1 MLRLQ
6 EALEKTTPGSR
17 TFFVQGQAVA
27 DAETFAKHKPRD
39 RPQLTE
45 PVGCDQPDHV
55 IVLRPPAA
63 DRMAHFPI
71 PVVPEAGASRV
82 VIRTNSSKFFVLDAW
97 FSDDPGRRMR
107 IQPQQEHSS
116 IIRDYPTKGFDVFY
130 DPRNPTLPDSETL
143 KASSTPILVL
153 EFHSPPPLP
162 KKRPLVPPA
171 PAPAPPEPKRSIAK
185 IMPAFDAHKYAE
197 ALASVKDQGIHT
209 ITSLMGPK
217 ERLELITVLEL
228 VADHWTG
235 KAIKVDDYV
244 DMAKRAIEKKP
255 TSAVE
260 VDWRHVTETRIAK
273 PAHVIVSQQLD
284 KLDEGLTYKSV
295 ARFLTFKCTDDKE
308 RPGEAP
314 SSISK
319 PRLIQA
325 ALPYH
330 KVISGQAALGV
341 VLARWILRRDCAEVA
356 TPPPTEQD
364 EAIIKRLALPSIID
378 KKELFLFIL
387 AVHELC
393 GVLNRVH
400 DWSDLI
406 RLFVHHC
413 PCEPIKLALLS
424 NHFVELVHWLGELHR
439 DAYAKSA
446 TSANN
451 KKRPRPKPEPT
462 PVAPP
467 VAVVE
472 EKKKDTRPRKRPKKV
487 PHKKKEEQD
496 EAEPMQVTNEEPQIP
511 EPVRVVA
518 VAPMQVQEEAREPVL
533 GIPFGST
540 NIQLYTSAWAQYT
553 KEYRIYSLK
562 VPFPPPCDTPKTRA
576 FLSEIATAMGFREPS
591 DFVRTSSG
599 WYIAHRCEEA
609 DKVYTALLFPCLPSR
624 PDEPMPAKLNQVRIY
639 ATSPE
644 TRQVFKEIAN
654 RYAFTVD
661 VAIGQNK

>member
-1 MLRLQ
+1 
-6 EALEKTTPGSR
+6 
-17 TFFVQGQAVA
+17 
-27 DAETFAKHKPRD
+27 
-39 RPQLTE
+39 
-45 PVGCDQPDHV
+45 
-55 IVLRPPAA
+55 
-63 DRMAHFPI
+63 
-71 PVVPEAGASRV
+71 
-82 VIRTNSSKFFVLDAW
+82 
-97 FSDDPGRRMR
+97 
-107 IQPQQEHSS
+107 
-116 IIRDYPTKGFDVFY
+116 
-130 DPRNPTLPDSETL
+130 
-143 KASSTPILVL
+143 
-153 EFHSPPPLP
+153 
-162 KKRPLVPPA
+162 
-171 PAPAPPEPKRSIAK
+171 
-185 IMPAFDAHKYAE
+185 
-197 ALASVKDQGIHT
+197 
-209 ITSLMGPK
+209 MGPK

-235 KAIKVDDYV
+235 KAVKVDDYV

-255 TSAVE
+255 TTAVE

-356 TPPPTEQD
+356 TLPPTEQD
-364 EAIIKRLALPSIID
+364 EAIIKRLALPANAID
-378 KKELFLFIL
+378 NRELFLFIL

-439 DAYAKSA
+439 DAYAKSV

-451 KKRPRPKPEPT
+451 KKRPRPKPETPT
-462 PVAPP
+462 PAP
-467 VAVVE
+467 AVE

-487 PHKKKEEQD
+487 PHKKKEQD
-496 EAEPMQVTNEEPQIP
+496 EAEPMQVTNEEPQMIP

-518 VAPMQVQEEAREPVL
+518 VAPMQIPEETREPVL

>member
-17 TFFVQGQAVA
+17 TFFVQGQAV
-27 DAETFAKHKPRD
+27 DAETFAAWYGRRRGDACTDEVIHAI
-39 RPQLTE
+39 TA
-45 PVGCDQPDHV
+45 
-55 IVLRPPAA
+55 IVLRPPSA

-71 PVVPEAGASRV
+71 PVVPGQHLV
-82 VIRTNSSKFFVLDAW
+82 LWTNSSKFFVLD
-97 FSDDPGRRMR
+97 SEG
-107 IQPQQEHSS
+107 IQGVRTRFQPRGEHASMTLEH
-116 IIRDYPTKGFDVFY
+116 PTMGFDVFY

-143 KASSTPILVL
+143 KASATPVLVL
-153 EFHSPPPLP
+153 QFCDPPP
-162 KKRPLVPPA
+162 KKRPIL
-171 PAPAPPEPKRSIAK
+171 PAPPEQPKRSIAK
-185 IMPAFDAHKYAE
+185 IMPAFDVHKYAE
-197 ALASVKDQGIHT
+197 ALAAVKDQGIHT

-235 KAIKVDDYV
+235 KAVKVDDYV

-255 TSAVE
+255 TTAVE

-273 PAHVIVSQQLD
+273 PANVIVSQQLD

-308 RPGEAP
+308 RPGEP
-314 SSISK
+314 GSISK

-341 VLARWILRRDCAEVA
+341 VLARWILRRDCTEVA

-364 EAIIKRLALPSIID
+364 EAIISRLHLPSSAID
-378 KKELFLFIL
+378 NRELFLFIL

-424 NHFVELVHWLGELHR
+424 NHFVDLVYWLGELHR
-439 DAYAKSA
+439 EAYSKS
-446 TSANN
+446 SASTNN
-451 KKRPRPKPEPT
+451 KKRPRPTKPEPE
-462 PVAPP
+462 PVAL
-467 VAVVE
+467 VVVQEE

-487 PHKKKEEQD
+487 PRKEEP
-496 EAEPMQVTNEEPQIP
+496 EPMQVQVEEPKIP
-511 EPVRVVA
+511 EPVRVVT
-518 VAPMQVQEEAREPVL
+518 PMQEEREAVL

-576 FLSEIATAMGFREPS
+576 FLSEIATAMGLREPG

-609 DKVYTALLFPCLPSR
+609 AKVYTALLFPCLPSR
-624 PDEPMPAKLNQVRIY
+624 PNEPMPAKLNQVRIY
-639 ATSPE
+639 ATLPE

-654 RYAFTVD
+654 RYGFTVD
-661 VAIGQNK
+661 VAIGQK

>member
-1 MLRLQ
+1 MLGL
-6 EALEKTTPGSR
+6 LEKTTPGSR
-17 TFFVQGQAVA
+17 TYFVQGQAV
-27 DAETFAKHKPRD
+27 DAETFAKHKPRS
-39 RPQLTE
+39 E
-45 PVGCDQPDHV
+45 PDQPDHV
-55 IVLRPPAA
+55 IVLRPPSA

-71 PVVPEAGASRV
+71 PIVPNRYLV
-82 VIRTNSSKFFVLDAW
+82 MTTNSSKFFVLEAPEDEAEN
-97 FSDDPGRRMR
+97 PGRRLR
-107 IQPQQEHSS
+107 HQPRQECTSFHLDEPL
-116 IIRDYPTKGFDVFY
+116 RAFDVFY

-143 KASSTPILVL
+143 KASATPILVL
-153 EFHSPPPLP
+153 QFCHPPPR
-162 KKRPLVPPA
+162 KRPVLPPA
-171 PAPAPPEPKRSIAK
+171 PEPKRSIAK

-197 ALASVKDQGIHT
+197 ALAAVKDQGIHT

-235 KAIKVDDYV
+235 KAVKVDDYV

-255 TSAVE
+255 TTAVE

-308 RPGEAP
+308 RPGETP

-341 VLARWILRRDCAEVA
+341 VLARWILRRDCTEVA

-364 EAIIKRLALPSIID
+364 EAIIKRLALPPIID
-378 KKELFLFIL
+378 NKELFLFIL

-424 NHFVELVHWLGELHR
+424 NHFVELVYWLGELHR

-451 KKRPRPKPEPT
+451 KKRPRPKPETPT
-462 PVAPP
+462 PTPAP
-467 VAVVE
+467 VVE

-487 PHKKKEEQD
+487 PHKKKEEED
-496 EAEPMQVTNEEPQIP
+496 EAEPMQVTNEEPIP
-511 EPVRVVA
+511 EPVRVV
-518 VAPMQVQEEAREPVL
+518 VPMQVQEEAREPVL